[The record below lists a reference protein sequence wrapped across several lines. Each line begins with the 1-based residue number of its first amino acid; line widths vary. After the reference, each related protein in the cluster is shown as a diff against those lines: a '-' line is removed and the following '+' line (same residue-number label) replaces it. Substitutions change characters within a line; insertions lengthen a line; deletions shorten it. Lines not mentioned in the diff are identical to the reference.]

1 MAWGVVVAAGLV
13 ASSSASTRGRTA
25 FLWEAPASRGCGF
38 AGSVEVVGV
47 AALDLDASYEPEWV
61 LAAYARR
68 LNAHP
73 TCGVAVGGANVSVD
87 LTVVDVKSRDFGAV
101 RDPAATVVVS
111 GAADAYWNRTGVV
124 VAADPAATRSMLNA
138 SDAFFSVLRPADD
151 RGWARRSRRS
161 RPRSRRVVRVAAAA
175 SPPRSSRAP
184 VRRVRRRR
192 RARRRRGRRR
202 RRAAGGRLRDLV
214 GDVSF
219 DGAGVATLPP
229 VVSQYDAAGRLGLV
243 DGAALVAPP
252 WAERTCRHTHNC
264 SGVGACQSDGT
275 CACPDA
281 ADHVASKW
289 DATCGV
295 GWCPA
300 GKEWDSKAQ
309 ACAPCGPGTYRTNAT
324 AFGNPTRP
332 CAVCDD
338 YSWQSARGAAAC
350 EPCPAYA
357 MRYPLNPAYTLDIAG
372 TSDDRMVSVSAV
384 LAYFASQATSPDECV
399 CYKGACD
406 AAEGDACHPPAGL
419 PGGDWLDGAGTV
431 EPAAATG
438 AYGIW
443 NGSRSAGG
451 GPVCYACP
459 AHGTCRG
466 HYDLPRPAR
475 HYATVDYRGVDR
487 RTLADSWKRIDY
499 HACADFGGACESD
512 FGCAPG
518 QASRGLLCQRIA
530 TGETNI
536 GDLAVRCR
544 GSGGATT
551 YVFQLALTLGMVVC
565 FFFINYLSDQ
575 FSALGIFL
583 THGRSLAI
591 ISSVHV
597 VWPRDPVLSFLFGA
611 LEATQFDVD
620 VAPPRCVFATWGFRE
635 RLALQCGLALGMVA
649 YYVTAKNTSVKLGV
663 LALLMNYPSL
673 CEVAFAALMC
683 EGFEDGEA
691 YLVQDLT
698 LRCGSPKH
706 VSVVVAA
713 ALILPVVVGIP
724 AVVFF
729 VLYKHIRRNTLNSAR
744 CLERWGPL
752 YEGLRP
758 EYAWWNAFVH
768 ILAIDLVRPHL
779 HRSEA
784 LLERTLIATAVVII
798 AVAAVFAAC
807 GDDPSPA
814 QDARKQALAVV
825 LDVCLL
831 ACLSLTAFIVRQ
843 NVLQTAATARLVR
856 CLSTLEAACHDAF
869 DEGPSPVV
877 RDGRHRT
884 SSAAAAVKRALG
896 GAERDAR
903 TYDFSPDDLIYV
915 DAHVVAECCG
925 DGHDVSTYS
934 ISPESS
940 VWRTLTDAFP
950 ALFEWL
956 ANERSDDAVKQFGAL
971 VGRIVELRK
980 RYRYGVAAVDAKWT
994 FLGRAATRGA
1004 VVIEEAEKAEKAGRD
1019 ADDLRRLSME
1029 RTRDANA
1036 GPVDDGKPAPF
1047 FFDEAISAFT
1057 HLACATRPSDP
1068 GAVFCD
1074 SPPPPYRNV

>member
-1 MAWGVVVAAGLV
+1 LI
-13 ASSSASTRGRTA
+13 STQ
-25 FLWEAPASRGCGF
+25 
-38 AGSVEVVGV
+38 
-47 AALDLDASYEPEWV
+47 
-61 LAAYARR
+61 
-68 LNAHP
+68 
-73 TCGVAVGGANVSVD
+73 
-87 LTVVDVKSRDFGAV
+87 
-101 RDPAATVVVS
+101 
-111 GAADAYWNRTGVV
+111 
-124 VAADPAATRSMLNA
+124 
-138 SDAFFSVLRPADD
+138 
-151 RGWARRSRRS
+151 
-161 RPRSRRVVRVAAAA
+161 
-175 SPPRSSRAP
+175 
-184 VRRVRRRR
+184 
-192 RARRRRGRRR
+192 
-202 RRAAGGRLRDLV
+202 V

-264 SGVGACQSDGT
+264 SGVGACRSDGT

-281 ADHVASKW
+281 AGHVASKW

-419 PGGDWLDGAGTV
+419 PGGDWPDGAATV
-431 EPAAATG
+431 EPVAATG

-451 GPVCYACP
+451 GPMCYACP

-475 HYATVDYRGVDR
+475 HYATVDYRDVDR

-530 TGETNI
+530 TGETNV

-544 GSGGATT
+544 GSGGAAT
-551 YVFQLALTLGMVVC
+551 YAFQLALTLGMVVC

-611 LEATQFDVD
+611 LEATQLAARFNLQ
-620 VAPPRCVFATWGFRE
+620 RE
-635 RLALQCGLALGMVA
+635 VKSSSHALRML
-649 YYVTAKNTSVKLGV
+649 
-663 LALLMNYPSL
+663 PSHL
-673 CEVAFAALMC
+673 WH
-683 EGFEDGEA
+683 
-691 YLVQDLT
+691 
-698 LRCGSPKH
+698 GSRFHP
-706 VSVVVAA
+706 
-713 ALILPVVVGIP
+713 I
-724 AVVFF
+724 
-729 VLYKHIRRNTLNSAR
+729 
-744 CLERWGPL
+744 
-752 YEGLRP
+752 
-758 EYAWWNAFVH
+758 
-768 ILAIDLVRPHL
+768 
-779 HRSEA
+779 
-784 LLERTLIATAVVII
+784 
-798 AVAAVFAAC
+798 
-807 GDDPSPA
+807 
-814 QDARKQALAVV
+814 
-825 LDVCLL
+825 
-831 ACLSLTAFIVRQ
+831 
-843 NVLQTAATARLVR
+843 
-856 CLSTLEAACHDAF
+856 
-869 DEGPSPVV
+869 
-877 RDGRHRT
+877 
-884 SSAAAAVKRALG
+884 
-896 GAERDAR
+896 
-903 TYDFSPDDLIYV
+903 
-915 DAHVVAECCG
+915 
-925 DGHDVSTYS
+925 
-934 ISPESS
+934 
-940 VWRTLTDAFP
+940 
-950 ALFEWL
+950 
-956 ANERSDDAVKQFGAL
+956 
-971 VGRIVELRK
+971 
-980 RYRYGVAAVDAKWT
+980 
-994 FLGRAATRGA
+994 
-1004 VVIEEAEKAEKAGRD
+1004 
-1019 ADDLRRLSME
+1019 
-1029 RTRDANA
+1029 
-1036 GPVDDGKPAPF
+1036 
-1047 FFDEAISAFT
+1047 
-1057 HLACATRPSDP
+1057 
-1068 GAVFCD
+1068 
-1074 SPPPPYRNV
+1074 